1 VNRLSPYAAFIMRLA
16 VGGVFLHHGIMKF
29 HTGVAGV
36 ADFMH
41 SVGLPFATICA
52 IIVIVVETVG
62 AVCVI
67 LGIFT
72 QFWALAMAIE
82 MAVASFIA
90 LKPQGH
96 LPELELLLFAGA
108 VALVA
113 LGDGPL
119 SVGIRFKRP
128 Q

>member
-1 VNRLSPYAAFIMRLA
+1 MNRYSPYAAFIMRLA

-36 ADFMH
+36 AEFFH

-52 IIVIVVETVG
+52 IVVITVETLG

-72 QFWALAMAIE
+72 RFWALAMAIE
-82 MAVASFIA
+82 MAVACFIV
-90 LKPQGH
+90 LWPQGRV
-96 LPELELLLFAGA
+96 PELELLLLAGA
-108 VALVA
+108 LTLVA

-119 SVGIRFKRP
+119 SIGIRIKRP

>member
-1 VNRLSPYAAFIMRLA
+1 MNRLTPYAAFIMRLA
-16 VGGVFLHHGIMKF
+16 VGGVFLHHGIVKF

-36 ADFMH
+36 ADYFH
-41 SVGLPFATICA
+41 SVGLPFATISA
-52 IIVIVVETVG
+52 IVVIAVETVG

-72 QFWALAMAIE
+72 RFWALAMAIE
-82 MAVASFIA
+82 MAVASFIVIW
-90 LKPQGH
+90 PQGRV
-96 LPELELLLFAGA
+96 PELELLLLAGA
-108 VALVA
+108 VTLVA

-119 SVGIRFKRP
+119 SVGIRFKRA